1 LLDDFLKRYPKNFY
15 TSKGK
20 FHEIYQPTYKNDG
33 SKKMPKNVI
42 VLISDGGAGQGQM
55 WAAATANGGKLNLM
69 QMKNIGLL
77 KTNPTNDYTTD
88 SAGAGT
94 ALATGQKTRNR
105 RIGTDSLGNKIQNIT
120 EALAAK
126 GVQTGIISNDG
137 ITGATPSAYYAHQ
150 PERDMGQEI
159 AEDLLT
165 SPADLVIAAPVEAFA
180 ANDSL
185 LTKQLR
191 EKNIAVCNQLPQL
204 SQVPLNQRVICLQ
217 GDDYGKNFRVI
228 EESFN
233 TVITRLS
240 AGKKGFFTMI
250 EGAKVDKGGHAN
262 DLYTVVD
269 EYLSFDRL
277 VGKALEYADQN
288 GETLILVLSD
298 HETGGLTLLD
308 GDYKTGTV
316 TGNFF
321 TNDHTGI
328 PTLLYAYG
336 PCSQYFCG
344 FAENSS
350 LFDKILGFYK

>member
-1 LLDDFLKRYPKNFY
+1 MTIR
-15 TSKGK
+15 
-20 FHEIYQPTYKNDG
+20 
-33 SKKMPKNVI
+33 
-42 VLISDGGAGQGQM
+42 
-55 WAAATANGGKLNLM
+55 
-69 QMKNIGLL
+69 
-77 KTNPTNDYTTD
+77 
-88 SAGAGT
+88 
-94 ALATGQKTRNR
+94 
-105 RIGTDSLGNKIQNIT
+105 LGNKIQNIT

>member
-1 LLDDFLKRYPKNFY
+1 
-15 TSKGK
+15 
-20 FHEIYQPTYKNDG
+20 
-33 SKKMPKNVI
+33 
-42 VLISDGGAGQGQM
+42 
-55 WAAATANGGKLNLM
+55 
-69 QMKNIGLL
+69 
-77 KTNPTNDYTTD
+77 
-88 SAGAGT
+88 
-94 ALATGQKTRNR
+94 
-105 RIGTDSLGNKIQNIT
+105 
-120 EALAAK
+120 
-126 GVQTGIISNDG
+126 
-137 ITGATPSAYYAHQ
+137 
-150 PERDMGQEI
+150 
-159 AEDLLT
+159 
-165 SPADLVIAAPVEAFA
+165 
-180 ANDSL
+180 
-185 LTKQLR
+185 
-191 EKNIAVCNQLPQL
+191 
-204 SQVPLNQRVICLQ
+204 
-217 GDDYGKNFRVI
+217 
-228 EESFN
+228 
-233 TVITRLS
+233 
-240 AGKKGFFTMI
+240 MI